1 MNFRELI
8 MYWMILLDYTYSLD
22 VVLRPLYGPI
32 FRGLFNVTEIN
43 AFVCVPFTTRVFYAL
58 YFLSLFGSGC
68 CRNILHYI
76 WADNVYMSY
85 ILYFVIY
92 AIYFCCAQNTYM
104 CDLSIDIHFIISMPG
119 LLSTMKFSLDLSC
132 FPRFLF

>member
-1 MNFRELI
+1 

-22 VVLRPLYGPI
+22 VVLRPLYGLI
-32 FRGLFNVTEIN
+32 FRGLFKVKEIN
-43 AFVCVPFTTRVFYAL
+43 AFVCAPFTTRVFYAL

-92 AIYFCCAQNTYM
+92 AIYFCYIFFVIARKIHI